1 MAEESAQEKTEDP
14 TPKRLEKAL
23 EDGQV
28 LTSKELFV
36 FSTLFTGFLMYF
48 LILMFSDRILG
59 EFKGFFSFD
68 LSDFQGELLRM
79 TSGAVSFILV
89 YGVLFAIPIFFV
101 VLFTQGVLSGGINVS
116 AKAMSFK
123 GSRINPLEGL
133 KRMFST
139 KALVELAKAVL
150 KVSLLLGT
158 AALVISLYMPPLT
171 TSSIANLL
179 NGLSRAGDVFVALM
193 VTLLIGLVVIAFLD
207 VLWQRY
213 QHIEK
218 LKMSLQDVKDEN
230 KQTEG
235 SPEVKAKIRRMQMQ
249 TAARGAEQ
257 RAALSN
263 VAEATAVITN
273 PTHFAVALKYDVG
286 SPDAPKIMAM
296 GRGHMAAQIIE
307 RANSAKVTIFQNP
320 LLARALYFSG
330 EIGGEIPE
338 RLYQAV
344 AVVLAYIYRVDKGED
359 LERPEVEL
367 PEDLKFN
374 EHGNLMSGETNA

>member
-48 LILMFSDRILG
+48 LILTFSDRILG

-68 LSDFQGELLRM
+68 LSDFPGELFRM

-89 YGVLFAIPIFFV
+89 YGVLFALPIFFA

-116 AKAMSFK
+116 VKAMSFK

-158 AALVISLYMPPLT
+158 AALVISLYMSQLT
-171 TSSIANLL
+171 TSSNANLL
-179 NGLSRAGDVFVALM
+179 NGLSRAGDVFIALM

-218 LKMSLQDVKDEN
+218 LKMSLQDLKDEN

-263 VAEATAVITN
+263 VSIYCKVFPKKFWGQNLTN
-273 PTHFAVALKYDVG
+273 
-286 SPDAPKIMAM
+286 
-296 GRGHMAAQIIE
+296 
-307 RANSAKVTIFQNP
+307 
-320 LLARALYFSG
+320 
-330 EIGGEIPE
+330 
-338 RLYQAV
+338 
-344 AVVLAYIYRVDKGED
+344 
-359 LERPEVEL
+359 
-367 PEDLKFN
+367 
-374 EHGNLMSGETNA
+374 

>member
-48 LILMFSDRILG
+48 LILTFSDRILG

-68 LSDFQGELLRM
+68 LSDFPGELLRM
-79 TSGAVSFILV
+79 SSGAVSFILV
-89 YGVLFAIPIFFV
+89 YGVLFALPIFFV

-116 AKAMSFK
+116 VKAMSFK

-158 AALVISLYMPPLT
+158 AALVISLYMPQLT
-171 TSSIANLL
+171 TSSNANLL
-179 NGLSRAGDVFVALM
+179 NGLSRAGDVFIALM

-257 RAALSN
+257 RAALAN

-273 PTHFAVALKYDVG
+273 PTHFAVALKYEVG
-286 SPDAPKIMAM
+286 TSGAPTILAM
-296 GRGHMAAQIIE
+296 GRGKMAADIIE
-307 RANSAKVTIFQNP
+307 IATKESITIFQSP
-320 LLARALYFSG
+320 LLARALYFTG
-330 EIGGEIPE
+330 NIGQEIHEE
-338 RLYQAV
+338 LFSAV
-344 AVVLAYIYRVDKGED
+344 AAVLAFIFRVAKGEELDAPDISIPDD
-359 LERPEVEL
+359 LQ
-367 PEDLKFN
+367 FN
-374 EHGNLMSGETNA
+374 ETGAPLNG

>member
-1 MAEESAQEKTEDP
+1 MAEESAQEKSEDP

-48 LILMFSDRILG
+48 LILVFSDQILL
-59 EFKGFFSFD
+59 EFSGFFSFE
-68 LSDFQGELLRM
+68 LSDFKSELLRL
-79 TSGAVSFILV
+79 TWRAVSFILF
-89 YGVLFAIPIFFV
+89 YVLVFAIPIFLI

-158 AALVISLYMPPLT
+158 AALVISLYMPQLV
-171 TSSIANLL
+171 TSSNANLL
-179 NGLSRAGDVFVALM
+179 NGLSRAGDVFVVLM
-193 VTLLIGLVVIAFLD
+193 VTLLIGLVLIAFFD

-218 LKMSLQDVKDEN
+218 LRMSLQDVKDEN

-263 VAEATAVITN
+263 VSEATAVITN
-273 PTHFAVALKYDVG
+273 PTHFAVALKYELG
-286 SPDAPKIMAM
+286 TSSAPTILAM
-296 GRGHMAAQIIE
+296 GRGKMAKDIIE
-307 RANSAKVTIFQNP
+307 IATKESITVFQSP
-320 LLARALYFSG
+320 LLARALYFTG
-330 EIGGEIPE
+330 NIGQEIHEE
-338 RLYQAV
+338 LFSAV
-344 AVVLAYIYRVDKGED
+344 AAVLAFIFRVSKGED
-359 LERPEVEL
+359 LDAPDISIPDNL
-367 PEDLKFN
+367 QFN
-374 EHGNLMSGETNA
+374 ETGAPLNV

>member
-158 AALVISLYMPPLT
+158 AALVISLYMPQLT
-171 TSSIANLL
+171 TSSNANLL

-218 LKMSLQDVKDEN
+218 L
-230 KQTEG
+230 
-235 SPEVKAKIRRMQMQ
+235 
-249 TAARGAEQ
+249 
-257 RAALSN
+257 
-263 VAEATAVITN
+263 
-273 PTHFAVALKYDVG
+273 
-286 SPDAPKIMAM
+286 
-296 GRGHMAAQIIE
+296 
-307 RANSAKVTIFQNP
+307 
-320 LLARALYFSG
+320 
-330 EIGGEIPE
+330 
-338 RLYQAV
+338 
-344 AVVLAYIYRVDKGED
+344 
-359 LERPEVEL
+359 
-367 PEDLKFN
+367 
-374 EHGNLMSGETNA
+374 